1 MNRNLPYVVHFCK
14 NGKLPKDDPNYCN
27 NCFMAEDRTHVTT
40 LPPTYLYCPDCEAK
54 GFKNPKTRN
63 VTRTPEQI
71 EKFKQ
76 RMAEYRRNKQC
87 NTD

>member
-1 MNRNLPYVVHFCK
+1 MNRNLPYVIHFCK

-27 NCFMAEDRTHVTT
+27 NCFIALDRTHVTT
-40 LPPTYLYCPDCEAK
+40 LPPTYLYCSECEAK

-71 EKFKQ
+71 EAFKQ
-76 RMAEYRRNKQC
+76 RMKEYRENKK
-87 NTD
+87 NG